1 MNNWKNILLKSN
13 QIIVDSSALDT
24 RELPEEEVEEEED
37 KCCMEAAKVWVDTYN
52 EIDAKHYGG
61 PKNWQWPEKYTVE
74 MLINNYLKEP
84 LRANSVDSSDREIGR
99 ATNTMNDPSQYW
111 YPPTE
116 DFCKEFRKVLEIQ
129 GRRDSNFPSTAKF
142 QRALWA
148 WQECEKNE

>member
-13 QIIVDSSALDT
+13 QITVGSSALDT

-52 EIDAKHYGG
+52 EIDAKHFGG

-74 MLINNYLKEP
+74 MLMNDFLKDMP
-84 LRANSVDSSDREIGR
+84 DRVR
-99 ATNTMNDPSQYW
+99 VRDATNTMYDNPSQYW
-111 YPPTE
+111 YSPTE
-116 DFCKEFRKVLEIQ
+116 DFCKEFRKVLEKE
-129 GRRDSNFPSTAKF
+129 GRKDSSFPIIAKF

-148 WQECEKNE
+148 WEDCER

>member
-61 PKNWQWPEKYTVE
+61 PKKWNWPEKYTVE
-74 MLINNYLKEP
+74 MLIDNFSRNPKYGHRFYRYK
-84 LRANSVDSSDREIGR
+84 
-99 ATNTMNDPSQYW
+99 
-111 YPPTE
+111 PT
-116 DFCKEFRKVLEIQ
+116 DNFCKEFREVLEDEAH
-129 GRRDSNFPSTAKF
+129 RDSNYPVTAKF

-148 WQECEKNE
+148 WEDCEK